1 MTDNWLQQQ
10 ESSRIWHFFRFDFF
24 NFIMSPPHL
33 LDSKI
38 FLFYTHKTQSTAAF
52 GNDDNLKPFNGGS
65 IAVIRTRRDQINWSS
80 WHNGGMI
87 FNISQLV
94 LTFPFSLKKRKKI
107 LLYNNEAKIPQLL
120 IVQPKW
126 QQQEINSIVHLKITQ
141 LFVNQLELQILIHC
155 FQNVQSNLGNAK
167 VIPTIKY
174 NQFKLTN

>member
-1 MTDNWLQQQ
+1 MTDDWLQQQ

-94 LTFPFSLKKRKKI
+94 LTFPFSLKKKKKRFFCIITRPKFHSYWLYSPNDSNRK
-107 LLYNNEAKIPQLL
+107 
-120 IVQPKW
+120 
-126 QQQEINSIVHLKITQ
+126 SI
-141 LFVNQLELQILIHC
+141 
-155 FQNVQSNLGNAK
+155 QSF
-167 VIPTIKY
+167 T
-174 NQFKLTN
+174 